1 MAYKMVAGL
10 FDSIVSALVEQNR
23 QEHERKMAEF
33 EIIANSSE
41 RDNYARQLV
50 LDRMLAPMEKAQR
63 EIQKAAQH
71 AQWLSEKI
79 EDYHKDHCMTIEQA
93 RDVTVD
99 LTRYWILLFS
109 HNRLGVWKG
118 MLKVELNTPDHDA
131 AARLELQKITP

>member
-93 RDVTVD
+93 RDVERQLKLIAIRLTNITSRND
-99 LTRYWILLFS
+99 LMLIYDAITRYC
-109 HNRLGVWKG
+109 
-118 MLKVELNTPDHDA
+118 
-131 AARLELQKITP
+131 LEISCFRHRYEKI